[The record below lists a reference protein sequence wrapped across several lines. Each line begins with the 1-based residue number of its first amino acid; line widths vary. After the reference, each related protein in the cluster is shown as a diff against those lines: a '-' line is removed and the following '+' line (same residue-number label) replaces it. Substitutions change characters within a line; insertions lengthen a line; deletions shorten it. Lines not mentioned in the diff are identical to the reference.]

1 MFSASLSSWIIKNN
15 DDEKVKFK
23 RQVILQV
30 WPSYVA
36 GPSED
41 IREDVV
47 GYRIEIFKI
56 SLNYTVVRIF

>member
-1 MFSASLSSWIIKNN
+1 MTTKKLNLK
-15 DDEKVKFK
+15 K
-23 RQVILQV
+23 QVILQV

-41 IREDVV
+41 IRDDVV